1 MEPIYEDIFLKPLG
15 KSLLYVEWLKLVE
28 YDFCNKWIYSTATHK
43 LLQKKCQ
50 YTKNI

>member
-28 YDFCNKWIYSTATHK
+28 YDFCNK
-43 LLQKKCQ
+43 
-50 YTKNI
+50 